1 MKHLSA
7 ALTAGALMLLSLI
20 AAQPLLYGRL
30 PWAADTLL
38 HLYRLVE
45 LDHLLRQG
53 YLFPRYAPDLAY
65 GFGFPLFNFY
75 APLSYYAAMI
85 FRLIGMDFALALLA
99 TFGVFILC
107 AALGMYA
114 WATEVWGQ
122 RAGLVAAAAYVTSP
136 YLLYNVYHRGALA
149 EVLAMAL
156 MPALL
161 WAITR
166 WAHRVHSPS
175 LLAFILTALFY
186 AALLLGH
193 NITALIFTPVVLA
206 YAITQLTEYAVH
218 HTQADRVLSI
228 PYCVLRVALPL
239 GLGLGLAAFFWL
251 PAFVERD
258 SVQIIQLFMPQAFD
272 YHYHFVELFSLPMTV
287 DPNLVLPP
295 TPRGV
300 GLIPLTLA
308 VAALA
313 LKWKRWNPRQKVT
326 AGLTAL
332 LALGSWMLTL
342 PQSVAIWD
350 ALPLLRFVQF
360 PWRFLG
366 LTSLSLAFL
375 TGGWVAEHDQAR
387 LSFVLR
393 PAKRFFVLSGI
404 SHLWV
409 TLSLRGREAPEA
421 ISGDKN
427 EIASPHLPPPGGSAA
442 RNDRLQG
449 FTHTRREIPIL
460 SLIVAALILYG
471 FAWQFVP
478 YLEPITHPTVADI
491 ARYERES
498 GALGTTSAGD
508 YLPNTVKKLP
518 DPNTLSDRYA
528 RSDVIERLDPALP
541 PDAQVIES
549 HYRPLS
555 ADVIL
560 DSATPFTVTFD
571 IFDFAGWQARVDG
584 QPIAITPTDPHGLIS
599 FPVPAGRHRLQVA
612 FGSTP
617 LRTVASLVS
626 LLSALALVG
635 MVALRLV
642 SRASRPA
649 PGDLFCDLRLASWVC
664 VFAIGLLALKTFYL
678 DTHETI
684 WRRTRFDG
692 LRVAGVAHPLNVN
705 FDHRMALMGYDP
717 ARLVTEMGRPVR
729 VTLYW
734 RAMQKLDTDYS
745 ISAQLV
751 DERGLVYG
759 QRDSQHPGG
768 YPTSRWKPSDYA
780 RDVHDISL
788 APGTPPGE
796 YRLRVGVYRVGTP
809 GGLSVLDSSGA
820 PSGITFDMAT
830 VSVRRPGAWAWL
842 EPHPD
847 LPRPEHLS
855 DATLAP
861 GLVLMGY
868 DWPQAQA
875 DAGAKLFFTL
885 YWRAT
890 AAQTH
895 NYQARLQLADLGGA
909 VVFSSDVAPISSQ
922 FSTRQVLSGD
932 VLRGPNSI
940 RIPAAMPGG
949 TFALR
954 LSLVDETGAVAG
966 GTVELGHV
974 TIRVPQ
980 RTMTPPRVEHP
991 VQVDFGG
998 QARWVGYDI
1007 KSQIANHKS
1016 QIKVVL
1022 YWQALQEMTADY
1034 KSFVHLLDPTGRLV
1048 VTSDA
1053 IPANWTRP
1061 TTGWLAGEYVID
1073 PHTLTL
1079 PGNLPPGEYRLE
1091 VGLYEAETNARLGNS
1106 ILWEQPIVLP

>member
-1 MKHLSA
+1 MKHLGA

-85 FRLIGMDFALALLA
+85 FRLIGMDFAPALLA

-166 WAHRVHSPS
+166 WAHRAHSSS
-175 LLAFILTALFY
+175 LLAFILTTLFY

-193 NITALIFTPVVLA
+193 NITALTFTPVVLA
-206 YAITQLTEYAVH
+206 YAITQLTEYTIRN
-218 HTQADRVLSI
+218 TQADRVLSI
-228 PYCVLRVALPL
+228 PYRVLRVALPL

-258 SVQIIQLFMPQAFD
+258 SVQIIQLFVPQVFD
-272 YHYHFVELFSLPMTV
+272 YHYNFVELGELFSLPMTV

-295 TPRGV
+295 TPRSV

-313 LKWKRWNPRQKVT
+313 LKWKHWNPRQKVT
-326 AGLTAL
+326 AGLAVL
-332 LALGSWMLTL
+332 LALGSSMLTL

-375 TGGWVAEHDQAR
+375 TGGWVAEHDQAHS
-387 LSFVLR
+387 SFVLR
-393 PAKRFFVLSGI
+393 SSSFVPRGGPLSSQVLI
-404 SHLWV
+404 PLTV
-409 TLSLRGREAPEA
+409 TA
-421 ISGDKN
+421 
-427 EIASPHLPPPGGSAA
+427 
-442 RNDRLQG
+442 
-449 FTHTRREIPIL
+449 F
-460 SLIVAALILYG
+460 ILYG

-478 YLEPITHPTVADI
+478 YLEPIVRPTVVDI

-518 DPNTLSDRYA
+518 DPNTLSERYA
-528 RSDVIERLDPALP
+528 RSDVIERLDPAVP

-584 QPIAITPTDPHGLIS
+584 QLIAITPTDPHGLIS

-617 LRTVASLVS
+617 LRTAASLVS
-626 LLSALALVG
+626 LLSALALAG

-642 SRASRPA
+642 SRALRPA
-649 PGDLFCDLRLASWVC
+649 PGDLPCDLRLASWVC
-664 VFAIGLLALKTFYL
+664 VFAISLLALKTFYL

-705 FDHRMALMGYDP
+705 FDHRMELMGYDP
-717 ARLVTEMGRPVR
+717 ARLITEMGRPVR

-734 RAMQKLDTDYS
+734 RAMQKLDADYS

-820 PSGITFDMAT
+820 PSGTTFDMAT
-830 VSVRRPGAWAWL
+830 VSVRRPGAWAWFG
-842 EPHPD
+842 PQPD
-847 LPRPEHLS
+847 LPQPEHLL

-909 VVFSSDVAPISSQ
+909 VVFSSDVAPISPQ

-991 VQVDFGG
+991 VQIDFGG

-1007 KSQIANHKS
+1007 KPHISNLTSQIE
-1016 QIKVVL
+1016 VVL

-1106 ILWEQPIVLP
+1106 ILLEQPIVLP